1 MKAGLV
7 TSAVRRNGCAAYA
20 IRLGKIRLLM
30 TPYGAGKGR
39 LFAQMSPGLRP
50 RKPKWRIA
58 RRGLAKCGCAR
69 HVGAL
74 AQVRLVMR
82 DAWLARVSQP
92 WVVIQDNVRRRKCA
106 RSVRGRHAQVVACI
120 LTLCLHQLVYA
131 A

>member
-7 TSAVRRNGCAAYA
+7 TAVRRNGCAAYA

-30 TPYGAGKGR
+30 TAYGAGKGR
-39 LFAQMSPGLRP
+39 LFAQMSPGRP

-82 DAWLARVSQP
+82 DSWLARVSQP
-92 WVVIQDNVRRRKCA
+92 WVVIQDNVRRCKCA
-106 RSVRGRHAQVVACI
+106 RSVRGRHAQVGACI
-120 LTLCLHQLVYA
+120 LPLCLYQLVYVS
-131 A
+131 